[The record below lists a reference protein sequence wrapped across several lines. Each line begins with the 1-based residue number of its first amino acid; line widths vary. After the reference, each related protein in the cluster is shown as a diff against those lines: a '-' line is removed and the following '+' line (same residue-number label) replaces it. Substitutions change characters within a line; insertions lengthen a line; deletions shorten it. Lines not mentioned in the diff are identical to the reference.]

1 MPEKFIAAFIDFLPN
16 QPKNDETRERFRQ
29 MLRERFEGRLADAV
43 ERIWELPPMAVKM
56 TTTEPDKTL
65 PPPRQDV
72 YVALL
77 LEARDLFVAGH
88 FYACVAMCGI
98 VAERLVKDM
107 FRASVLVDI
116 KGKTERPSD
125 GAFDQLERVEVSGL
139 TRFLNESHLLSN
151 AAAKAAKDLGE
162 LRNGYAHARGKNP
175 PADAREAVRL
185 LDALV
190 TVTVSVM
197 KNLGLPA
204 EPPDGGPSEV
214 Q

>member
-1 MPEKFIAAFIDFLPN
+1 MDEGSPQAIGSTICNVSILRPGDLPSR
-16 QPKNDETRERFRQ
+16 DDR
-29 MLRERFEGRLADAV
+29 
-43 ERIWELPPMAVKM
+43 WELPSMAVKM
-56 TTTEPDKTL
+56 TNTEPDKTL
-65 PPPRQDV
+65 APPRQDV

-88 FYACVAMCGI
+88 FHACVAMCGI

-125 GAFDQLERVEVSGL
+125 GAFDQLERVEISGL
-139 TRFLNESHLLSN
+139 TRFLNESQLLSN
-151 AAAKAAKDLGE
+151 AAAKAAKELSE
-162 LRNGYAHARGKNP
+162 LRNGYAHARGRNP
-175 PADAREAVRL
+175 PADARDAVRL

-190 TVTVSVM
+190 TDTVSVM

-204 EPPDGGPSEV
+204 EAPGVGPSEV